1 MNQLHVFLVV
11 LLIYAECNHMTNL
24 NAILLVFYRHAI
36 LPLTLTLKKNAIYGG
51 LNCVL
56 NLDKFNNFRAVFTKL
71 GGLFQEFC
79 CIFL

>member
-36 LPLTLTLKKNAIYGG
+36 LPLTLTLKKK
-51 LNCVL
+51 C
-56 NLDKFNNFRAVFTKL
+56 NLWWS
-71 GGLFQEFC
+71 
-79 CIFL
+79 